1 MTNTQTPRR
10 RQSCTAKL
18 CRCAMAAAWM
28 KFSYWSWH
36 LEATM
41 ATSQG
46 FTSRQ
51 SSRFVSRNVQ
61 NGLSWVCRV
70 CNLSKTMKDDG
81 INGLEDIGSAL
92 RVNWQLLRPPTWHLL
107 LSLALFR
114 PHELT
119 LSDTFTFRGIKHLHI
134 SSPGCLKLLKD
145 SQGSDFWI
153 LELALYVC
161 MVGGVRRSS
170 TEFDG
175 SQWVTSLAIPISTW
189 SPRELWPGSCIAF
202 EWLLLQNVAY
212 SDPDIY

>member
-1 MTNTQTPRR
+1 
-10 RQSCTAKL
+10 
-18 CRCAMAAAWM
+18 
-28 KFSYWSWH
+28 
-36 LEATM
+36 
-41 ATSQG
+41 
-46 FTSRQ
+46 
-51 SSRFVSRNVQ
+51 
-61 NGLSWVCRV
+61 
-70 CNLSKTMKDDG
+70 
-81 INGLEDIGSAL
+81 
-92 RVNWQLLRPPTWHLL
+92 
-107 LSLALFR
+107 
-114 PHELT
+114 
-119 LSDTFTFRGIKHLHI
+119 
-134 SSPGCLKLLKD
+134 LKLLKD